1 MNTTSA
7 LYIGLMSGTS
17 MDGIDAAAVEIIDGD
32 FKRIHSHVTRAY
44 PRELRDALM
53 RLALASPTITLAQLA
68 DLDAAVADCFAEATN
83 QLLKVAGLDAK
94 EIRALGSHGQTVF
107 HRPEGSSA
115 SSLQLGDPNR
125 IAAHTGITTVADF
138 RRRDLAEGGQ
148 GAPLAPA
155 FHHALFADATEARC
169 VVNIGGI
176 ANVTLL
182 PDCSREHVLGY
193 DTGPGNGLMDEWS
206 QQHLHKTYDT
216 AGHWAESGR
225 LHTELYQALYTDAY
239 FSAPSPKSSGRDYF
253 NLNWVK
259 GRFPALLQLEP
270 ADVQRTFCELT
281 AATVA
286 AAAQAGRSQRM
297 LVCGGG
303 SENGFLMQRLR
314 ACFGDRVEPTDAHG
328 LDAMHVEAA
337 AFAWL
342 AMRTLSGLSGNLP
355 SVTGARR
362 EVVLGGIYR

>member
-1 MNTTSA
+1 
-7 LYIGLMSGTS
+7 MSGTS
-17 MDGIDAAAVEIIDGD
+17 MNGIDAVAVEIADGE
-32 FKRIHSHVTRAY
+32 FKRVHSHVTRAY
-44 PRELRDALM
+44 PLELRDALM
-53 RLALASPTITLAQLA
+53 RLALESPAITLAQLA
-68 DLDAAVADCFAEATN
+68 DLDAAVADCFAQATH
-83 QLLKVAGLDAK
+83 QLLNAAELKAED
-94 EIRALGSHGQTVF
+94 IRALGSHGQTVF
-107 HRPEGSSA
+107 HRPNGHAS

-125 IAAHTGITTVADF
+125 IAAGTGITTVADF

-206 QQHLHKTYDT
+206 QQHLHKTYDA
-216 AGHWAESGR
+216 AGHWAESGHI
-225 LHTELYQALYTDAY
+225 HTDLYQALYADTY
-239 FSAPSPKSSGRDYF
+239 FSAATPKSSGRDYF
-253 NLNWVK
+253 NLNWAQT
-259 GRFPALLQLEP
+259 RFPALPQLEP

-286 AAAQAGRSQRM
+286 TAAQAGRSRRL

-303 SENGFLMQRLR
+303 SENDFLMQRLR
-314 ACFGDRVEPTDAHG
+314 ACFGGRVEPTDAHG

-362 EVVLGGIYR
+362 EAVLGGVYR